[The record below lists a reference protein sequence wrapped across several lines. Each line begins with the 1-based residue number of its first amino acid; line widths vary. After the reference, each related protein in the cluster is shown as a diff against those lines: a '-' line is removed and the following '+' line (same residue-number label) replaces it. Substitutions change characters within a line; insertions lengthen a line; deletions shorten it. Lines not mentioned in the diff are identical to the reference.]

1 MLHDS
6 PVRGHP
12 VCIAGPDIKM
22 DNDTAYLESLYNN
35 RAAVPDFQ
43 KYFDRWAGKSV
54 EARRSMN
61 CEIDVPYGDDIMETM
76 DVFLPKGES
85 KAILM
90 FVHGGYWRSLDKKDH
105 SFVAAPFVNAGVTVA
120 AINYSLCPNVS
131 MQHIAKQ
138 VVAAGAFLYKN
149 AADFEAPRKRMF
161 ACGHSAGGH
170 LTAMA
175 LACLWKLAAPGL
187 PQKVFQGGLSISGLF
202 DLTPLTKVPFL
213 NVDLRLTEDSARM
226 LSPALMTPPTNAPL
240 HIAVGGQEIGGFKDQ
255 HRIIAQSWRKVLGE
269 DIPCPQDHHFSI
281 LDSFADSQSELCRAA
296 LRMMGL

>member
-1 MLHDS
+1 
-6 PVRGHP
+6 
-12 VCIAGPDIKM
+12 M

-43 KYFDRWAGKSV
+43 KYFDRWAEKSA

-85 KAILM
+85 RAILM
-90 FVHGGYWRSLDKKDH
+90 FIHGGYWRSLDKKDH
-105 SFVAAPFVNAGVTVA
+105 SFVALPYVSAGVTVA
-120 AINYSLCPNVS
+120 AINYSLCPSVS

-138 VVAAGAFLYKN
+138 IVAAGAFLYKN

-161 ACGHSAGGH
+161 VSGHSAGGH
-170 LTAMA
+170 LTAMS
-175 LACLWKLAAPGL
+175 LACLWKQAAPGL
-187 PQKVFQGGLSISGLF
+187 PQKVFQGGLSISGLY

-213 NVDLRLTEDSARM
+213 NVDLRMTEDAART

-240 HIAVGGQEIGGFKDQ
+240 HIAVGGLEIGGFKDQ

-281 LDSFADSQSELCRAA
+281 LDSFADPQSGLCRAA